1 MHLNL
6 DVGLSILKDLYILQ
20 QIDSFWYAMGIY
32 GGQEIWENMKISRK
46 F

>member
-20 QIDSFWYAMGIY
+20 QIDSFWYAMGFT